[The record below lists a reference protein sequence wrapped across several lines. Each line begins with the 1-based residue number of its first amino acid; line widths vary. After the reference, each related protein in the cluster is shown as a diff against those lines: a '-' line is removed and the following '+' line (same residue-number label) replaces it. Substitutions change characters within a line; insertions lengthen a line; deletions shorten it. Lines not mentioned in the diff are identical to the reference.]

1 MTVKFKP
8 NSAGIRDFL
17 KSKRVQDMLQE
28 VGEPVQ
34 SRAGTGFS
42 LQVNVGGD
50 RARATV
56 LAETPQ
62 AKRRQARDHV
72 LERAVGGG

>member
-17 KSKRVQDMLQE
+17 KSKQVQEMLAAE
-28 VGEPVQ
+28 AEKVR
-34 SRAGTGFS
+34 SRAGDGFTA
-42 LQVNVGGD
+42 QVNVGT

-62 AKRRQARDHV
+62 AKRRQARDHI